1 MTSALSRAEERHTA
15 LERQH
20 ELLLETEHALR
31 SKLRG
36 VGAAVAAG
44 GGGGGGGGDDGDGGG
59 GETTVGLEPE
69 GKDGASITQQL
80 AQLEML
86 SAGRAAQLDAA
97 DASCASLT
105 AGLANARSEY
115 EGVLGGCD

>member
-1 MTSALSRAEERHTA
+1 MTSALSRAEERHAA

-69 GKDGASITQQL
+69 GRDGASISQQL

>member
-1 MTSALSRAEERHTA
+1 MTSALSRAEERHAA

-44 GGGGGGGGDDGDGGG
+44 GGGGGGDDDGDGGG

-69 GKDGASITQQL
+69 GEDSASITQQL